1 MSEAV
6 LRRTPDAWRFAIAAA
21 GTMIDGRLDVP
32 VDVPAEQA
40 KEALIDIIEY
50 NTGQVITV
58 EWIMS
63 QSDPDAWFTGIA
75 TRQ

>member
-1 MSEAV
+1 
-6 LRRTPDAWRFAIAAA
+6 
-21 GTMIDGRLDVP
+21 MIDGRLDVP

>member
-1 MSEAV
+1 MTEAV
-6 LRRTPDAWRFAIAAA
+6 LRRTPDAWRIAIAAT

-40 KEALIDIIEY
+40 KAALIDIIE
-50 NTGQVITV
+50 NHTGQVITV
-58 EWIMS
+58 EWTAS
-63 QSDPDAWFTGIA
+63 QSNPDAWIAGIA